1 MEDWVREA
9 KELARTEAGH
19 IIDELRSVADE
30 NNLDRVWFIEEVVA
44 NINKLKK
51 SEYM

>member
-1 MEDWVREA
+1 MEDWIRAA

-19 IIDELRSVADE
+19 IIDELRSAADE

-44 NINKLKK
+44 NINKYQQVK
-51 SEYM
+51 EV